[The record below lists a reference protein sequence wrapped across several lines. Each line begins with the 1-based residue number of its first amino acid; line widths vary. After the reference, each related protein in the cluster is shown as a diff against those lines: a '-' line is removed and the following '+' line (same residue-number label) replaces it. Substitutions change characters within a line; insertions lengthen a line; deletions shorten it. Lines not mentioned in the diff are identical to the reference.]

1 MLEGLNHLNPFGNSE
16 TITKKHV
23 ISVRQATNSVTCSC
37 FAVHFTQIGSF
48 TKNRKISFI
57 RNIGRKMASKIS
69 IQHPPGITLGAIADQ
84 AERAVAMMEQIR
96 KVMLAPSA
104 RKVSPVY
111 NLSQVT
117 ALCGTEKGSLSHR
130 MTRGDLPSGRLNEAG
145 SRREFS
151 LAETRACIRE
161 YRKDQLRPQG
171 AEAITISIGNFK
183 GGVSK
188 TTTAVTLAQGLSLLG
203 HKVLVID
210 TDPQGSL
217 TTLFGILP
225 DTEVEEKDTILP
237 VILGVETSIRTAIQS
252 TYWDGIDLVAAA
264 PILFGAEFALPAR
277 QTKEEGFEFWRV
289 LDLGIDDIRGEY
301 DVIIID
307 TPPAL
312 SYTTINAF
320 IASNG
325 IIIPLPPNA
334 LDFASASQFWS
345 LFSDLT
351 TSLLTD
357 RGLTKEFDF
366 IHVLLARVDSADGA
380 SNIVRQ
386 WIGQTYAEKVLPVEI
401 PKTTVTGV
409 AAAEFGT
416 VYDVSK
422 YDGSAKTFKRARE
435 AYDNFVRHIEGSI
448 QSAWA
453 KQVAVLDEGRGV
465 ERFNTPKKRSK
476 EKSK

>member
-1 MLEGLNHLNPFGNSE
+1 MN
-16 TITKKHV
+16 K
-23 ISVRQATNSVTCSC
+23 ISV
-37 FAVHFTQIGSF
+37 
-48 TKNRKISFI
+48 K
-57 RNIGRKMASKIS
+57 
-69 IQHPPGITLGAIADQ
+69 HPPSITLGDIAEQ
-84 AERAVAMMEQIR
+84 AERAVTMMEQIR

-104 RKVSPVY
+104 RKTAPSF
-111 NLSQVT
+111 NLSQLT
-117 ALCGTEKGSLSHR
+117 TLCGTEKGSLSHR
-130 MTRGDLPSGRLNEAG
+130 MTRGDLPTGTLNKTG

-151 LAETRACIRE
+151 LGEARAWIRE
-161 YRKDQLRPQG
+161 YRKEHLRPAG

-225 DTEVEEKDTILP
+225 DTEVEENDTILP
-237 VILGVETSIRTAIQS
+237 LALGNEMSIRYAIRS

-277 QTKEEGFEFWRV
+277 QTKENGFEFWRV
-289 LDLGIDDIRGEY
+289 LDLGIDDVRDEY

-334 LDFASASQFWS
+334 LDFASATQFWS

-366 IHVLLARVDSADGA
+366 IHVLLARVDATDGA

-401 PKTTVTGV
+401 PKTTVTGIS
-409 AAAEFGT
+409 AAEFGT
-416 VYDVSK
+416 VYDVAK
-422 YDGSAKTFKRARE
+422 YDGSAKTFKRAKE

-448 QSAWA
+448 QAAWA
-453 KQVAVLDEGRGV
+453 KQVDV
-465 ERFNTPKKRSK
+465 ENSAPNVEPFNTTSRVSEPKK
-476 EKSK
+476 